1 MVPLT
6 HDFSE
11 TVAERIKNDPVFTQA
26 LLDEVITLFVNGE
39 ADTAQ
44 SILCELA
51 DATWTKEALFRGLLF
66 YSAT

>member
-51 DATWTKEALFRGLLF
+51 DAT
-66 YSAT
+66 